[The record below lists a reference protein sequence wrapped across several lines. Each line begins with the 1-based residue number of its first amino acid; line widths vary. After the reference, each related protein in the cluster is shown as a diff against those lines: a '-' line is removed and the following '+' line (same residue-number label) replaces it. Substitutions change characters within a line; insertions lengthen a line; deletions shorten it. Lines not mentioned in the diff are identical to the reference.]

1 MKFIYLCKSCA
12 ERVIENAAGRIGY
25 SYIKYLIKN
34 SGIENNLKLLTSF
47 CIKTSVQ
54 LNDKKF
60 NLIF

>member
-1 MKFIYLCKSCA
+1 MKLIDLCKSCA

-25 SYIKYLIKN
+25 IKYLIMN

-54 LNDKKF
+54 LNDAKV
-60 NLIF
+60 